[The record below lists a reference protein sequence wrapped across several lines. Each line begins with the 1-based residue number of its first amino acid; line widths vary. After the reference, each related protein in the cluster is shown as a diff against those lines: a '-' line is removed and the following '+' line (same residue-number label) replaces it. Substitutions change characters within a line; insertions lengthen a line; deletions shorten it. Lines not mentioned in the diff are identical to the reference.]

1 MRPKCKCEQDPL
13 NRPLGKNQ
21 LYKIQSNFLHCNWS
35 ALQYT
40 KEHRYVKTKSR
51 CSWYLEESKV
61 SPRSTKGLWAWSLSA
76 PFLCSLLVQGKSS
89 ETTMLL
95 QVSLPEGYISIPWFF
110 FLSNFACTNCLAHQK
125 AALKFS
131 NLRKWCTMP
140 WWYRARLR
148 FHAGVF
154 ASINSSGGRWLLF
167 FWTSSSHPLP
177 LCKLCSAFH
186 SVCLWS

>member
-110 FLSNFACTNCLAHQK
+110 SWATLLVQTVWLTRKQHSNSVTYVSDAQRLGGIVQDYASTPEFLLQ
-125 AALKFS
+125 
-131 NLRKWCTMP
+131 
-140 WWYRARLR
+140 
-148 FHAGVF
+148 
-154 ASINSSGGRWLLF
+154 
-167 FWTSSSHPLP
+167 
-177 LCKLCSAFH
+177 
-186 SVCLWS
+186 